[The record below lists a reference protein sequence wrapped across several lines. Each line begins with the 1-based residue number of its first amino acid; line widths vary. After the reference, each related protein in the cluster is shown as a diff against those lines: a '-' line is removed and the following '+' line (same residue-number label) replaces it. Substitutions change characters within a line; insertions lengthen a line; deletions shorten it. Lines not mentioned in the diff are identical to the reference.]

1 MEDIFNFKN
10 LTEEDIKSN
19 NEEMKDSSSSDK
31 LLENEII
38 KKEIF
43 NYIKKHYID
52 SNDDDKKI

>member
-10 LTEEDIKSN
+10 LTEDDIEEN
-19 NEEMKDSSSSDK
+19 NEAMKDSASSDK

-52 SNDDDKKI
+52 SNEDKKI